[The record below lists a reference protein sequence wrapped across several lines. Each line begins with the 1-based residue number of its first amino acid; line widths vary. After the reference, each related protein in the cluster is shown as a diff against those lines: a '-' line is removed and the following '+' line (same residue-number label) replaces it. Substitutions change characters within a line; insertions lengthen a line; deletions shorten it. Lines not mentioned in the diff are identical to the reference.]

1 MLANILPLIIAV
13 MVFSLTSLT
22 ASSESTPN
30 ESRVLLT
37 HIESRP
43 YYVSLEAKIEAI
55 KQSTVSAQTQG
66 IVEMVNFD
74 VNDKVEAGQVLIL
87 INSSQQKAAL
97 NQAEATLA
105 QAQALNSDSQTI
117 LKRNRSL
124 LAKRTLSQGE
134 FDSSLARAK
143 SSQAAVLAAE
153 AFVKQAQEHV
163 SYTRMTAPYS
173 GIVRERFIQVG
184 ERVNS
189 GQPVMTGFALKPLRV
204 VVDIPQN
211 LAAQLANKNETL
223 HILANGKH
231 YIGSELTLFPYAD
244 NRYSSIRARINFAA
258 KEQTDGLIP
267 GTWVQV
273 QLPSAD
279 QHGIYLPASAI
290 IQQGEVAGVYI
301 KHQDG
306 FKLRYVRL
314 GQVQQNT
321 DVLITS
327 GLEAGERVAI
337 NALSAVKLEAE

>member
-1 MLANILPLIIAV
+1 MLANTLPLIIAT
-13 MVFSLTSLT
+13 MVFSLTCLT
-22 ASSESTPN
+22 ASSESTLN
-30 ESRVLLT
+30 ASGVLLT
-37 HIESRP
+37 HLESRP
-43 YYVSLEAKIEAI
+43 HYISLDAKIEAS

-66 IVEMVNFD
+66 IVEIVNFD

-97 NQAEATLA
+97 SQAKAALA
-105 QAQALNSDSQTI
+105 HSQALNSNSQTI
-117 LKRNRSL
+117 LKRNRAL
-124 LAKRTLSQGE
+124 LTKRTLSQGE
-134 FDSSLARAK
+134 FDSSLAHANSLK
-143 SSQAAVLAAE
+143 AAVLAAE
-153 AFVKQAQEHV
+153 AFVKQAQEHL

-184 ERVNS
+184 ERVNP

-211 LAAQLANKNETL
+211 LAAYLSNTDETI
-223 HILANGKH
+223 HILANDKH
-231 YIGSELTLFPYAD
+231 YKGSELTLFPYAD

-258 KEQTDGLIP
+258 TEQIDGLIP

-273 QLPSAD
+273 QLPSAA

-301 KHQDG
+301 KHKSG

-314 GQVQQNT
+314 GQVQKNT
-321 DVLITS
+321 DVLIAS
-327 GLEAGERVAI
+327 GLEAGEHVAI
-337 NALSAVKLEAE
+337 DALRAVKAEAL